1 MARTMATTAVI
12 VLLPLLVLPA
22 LAGPPAKEELIQ
34 QLMKLSGLDA
44 QVRQLPLQVLASFGE
59 QKSQLPAEVYD
70 LTARALGAAFDA
82 ERMLKTV
89 SKQVET
95 NLDTGT
101 MQAALTWL
109 KSGLGRKITGL
120 EEAAST
126 PQAYQQIQTY
136 AKQLENRPP
145 PQPRLLLVRR
155 LDVATNATETVVSI
169 AETVAMSVAMA
180 LDAIQPKEL
189 QTGVERLKKQMELQR
204 SQMRQGLQQQMTA
217 AMLYTYQTL
226 SDAELDQYSGF
237 YESHAGKVY
246 QQGLNAALTGALSEA
261 SESAGKHLADVVRQL
276 RRKQGA

>member
-1 MARTMATTAVI
+1 MATTAVI

-70 LTARALGAAFDA
+70 LTARALDAAFDA

-189 QTGVERLKKQMELQR
+189 QTGV
-204 SQMRQGLQQQMTA
+204 
-217 AMLYTYQTL
+217 
-226 SDAELDQYSGF
+226 
-237 YESHAGKVY
+237 
-246 QQGLNAALTGALSEA
+246 
-261 SESAGKHLADVVRQL
+261 
-276 RRKQGA
+276 

>member
-59 QKSQLPAEVYD
+59 QKSQLPAEVYE
-70 LTARALGAAFDA
+70 LTVRALGAAFDA

-89 SKQVET
+89 SKQVEA
-95 NLDTGT
+95 NLDVGT
-101 MQAALTWL
+101 IQAALDWL
-109 KSGLGRKITGL
+109 QSGLGRKITGL

-155 LDVATNATETVVSI
+155 LDGATNSTETAVSV
-169 AETVAMSVAMA
+169 AETLTMSVAMA

-189 QTGVERLKKQMELQR
+189 QSDPEQLKKQMELQR
-204 SQMRQGLQQQMTA
+204 PQMRQQLQQQTTA
-217 AMLYTYQTL
+217 SLLYTYQTL
-226 SDAELDQYSGF
+226 SDAELDKYIGF
-237 YESHAGKVY
+237 LESHAGK
-246 QQGLNAALTGALSEA
+246 A
-261 SESAGKHLADVVRQL
+261 SM
-276 RRKQGA
+276 RRWWQRSRRPA